1 MPGNVPNIYQMARK
15 EGRMTQ
21 ERAAELLHVS
31 DKTVKA
37 WEAGQRLPDNA
48 TVARMAEIYRTPR
61 LRLEHAMA
69 ESQPL
74 GVLPEGVGLSSLS
87 AAVLTLINRCLALS
101 DNYRQLM
108 TIAEDD
114 VVDDDEHLVYDPIAG
129 QIQDVMS
136 ACLAVLYADGTA
148 PRTKKERPEAG
159 TSRRPVQGLRRELKR
174 DNYSTHSAQFASP
187 SFTRRGGGSL

>member
-37 WEAGQRLPDNA
+37 WEAGQRLPDNT

-74 GVLPEGVGLSSLS
+74 GVLPEGVSMSSLPT
-87 AAVLTLINRCLALS
+87 AVLALINRCLALS
-101 DNYRQLM
+101 DDYRQLM
-108 TIAEDD
+108 AIAEDGVVDEEERPVYDQIAGRVRD
-114 VVDDDEHLVYDPIAG
+114 VVA
-129 QIQDVMS
+129 
-136 ACLAVLYADGTA
+136 ACFAVLYADGTA

-159 TSRRPVQGLRRELKR
+159 TSRRPVQGLRRELSR

>member
-37 WEAGQRLPDNA
+37 WEAGQRLPDNT

-74 GVLPEGVGLSSLS
+74 GVLPQIEPKSLVMSSVALE
-87 AAVLTLINRCLALS
+87 NRL
-101 DNYRQLM
+101 REITGQIGELM
-108 TIAEDD
+108 RIAEDD
-114 VVDDDEHLVYDPIAG
+114 RIDKDEQPEFDSIEAELWRTMAAIYQVIFAAAN
-129 QIQDVMS
+129 S
-136 ACLAVLYADGTA
+136 
-148 PRTKKERPEAG
+148 RTKKERPEAG
-159 TSRRPVQGLRRELKR
+159 TSRRPVQGLRRELSR

>member
-37 WEAGQRLPDNA
+37 WEAGQRLPDNT

-74 GVLPEGVGLSSLS
+74 GVLPKIEPKSLVMSSVALE
-87 AAVLTLINRCLALS
+87 NRLREIT
-101 DNYRQLM
+101 DQIGDLM
-108 TIAEDD
+108 RIAEDD
-114 VVDDDEHLVYDPIAG
+114 RIDKDEQPEFDNIEAELWRTMAAIYQVIFAAANG
-129 QIQDVMS
+129 
-136 ACLAVLYADGTA
+136 
-148 PRTKKERPEAG
+148 RTKKERPEAG